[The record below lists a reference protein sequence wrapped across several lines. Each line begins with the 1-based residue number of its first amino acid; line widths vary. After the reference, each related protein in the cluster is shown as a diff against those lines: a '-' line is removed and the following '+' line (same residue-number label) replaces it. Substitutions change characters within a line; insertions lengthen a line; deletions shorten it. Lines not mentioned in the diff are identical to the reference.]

1 MKGIWEMIFQANVVF
16 TDKVKENTDNKRLKQ
31 LLNEILQLLPSEDLK
46 SITNENNEEKAE

>member
-1 MKGIWEMIFQANVVF
+1 MIFQANVVF

-46 SITNENNEEKAE
+46 SITNENNEEKVK